1 MGRHKLA
8 SIRRRYCDCVLRVST
23 GNTTDTDVGGE
34 RAIVRDIA
42 AHRAVLAQATYFA
55 RLFARAE
62 PDSADSQPDGDVR
75 YPFRLVYRVGIPF
88 RADSVS
94 FLVDLLYGTA
104 ESDAVADA
112 CVDTADVVAAAIY
125 LGLDRKYL
133 VAIIEGSLATL
144 LVLPR
149 EGAQEAVAQ
158 LGRFVLCLVHGD
170 VEPNLKAA
178 LLARTFGLLSEA
190 DRLSVPAGMVPTH
203 YYRPEPAVA
212 DGAHDD
218 GRGRL
223 WRKISLP
230 CDGSGDGRECDR
242 EITWEGIRFGA
253 SMIGSTYEPIDD
265 DDTYESEIE
274 ISVSAKPDGEALGR
288 WAHSALPEGYIDT
301 MPRAATV
308 VATVFHPTRG
318 VTFRREWTKSISE
331 KGDTRALNN
340 QMYAYESTR
349 GRLPKHMAL
358 VPTVPARSVPRGGAR
373 RVNHT
378 VYADGVWSNLLAC
391 TVKVQVE
398 ELACP

>member
-8 SIRRRYCDCVLRVST
+8 AIRRRYCDCVLRVSA
-23 GNTTDTDVGGE
+23 GDTMDMGASDE
-34 RAIVRDIA
+34 RAIAHDVA

-55 RLFARAE
+55 GLFARAE
-62 PDSADSQPDGDVR
+62 PDSVDNQPDGDVPP
-75 YPFRLVYRVGIPF
+75 PFRLVYRVGIPF

-94 FLVDLLYGTA
+94 FLVDLLYGA
-104 ESDAVADA
+104 VGADAVADA
-112 CVDTADVVAAAIY
+112 CVDPADVVAAAIY

-133 VAIIEGSLATL
+133 VTVIEGSLGTL

-149 EGAQEAVAQ
+149 EDAQDAIAQ
-158 LGRFVLCLVHGD
+158 LGRFVLCLVHGG
-170 VEPNLKAA
+170 VEPDLKAA

-190 DRLSVPAGMVPTH
+190 DRLSVPAGLVPTH
-203 YYRPEPAVA
+203 YYHPEPAVA
-212 DGAHDD
+212 DCAHDD

-223 WRKISLP
+223 WRKITLP
-230 CDGSGDGRECDR
+230 CDGFGDGRECER

-253 SMIGSTYEPIDD
+253 GMVGSTYEPIDD

-288 WAHSALPEGYIDT
+288 WMRSSLPEGYVD
-301 MPRAATV
+301 MRPRAATV
-308 VATVFHPTRG
+308 VAMVFHPTRG
-318 VTFRREWTKSISE
+318 VTFRREWTKSINE
-331 KGDTRALNN
+331 KGNTEALNN
-340 QMYAYESTR
+340 QLYAYESAH
-349 GRLPKHMAL
+349 GRLPKHTVL

-378 VYADGVWSNLLAC
+378 VYADGVWSTLLAC
-391 TVKVQVE
+391 TVEVQVE